1 METNLSEQQIQELVL
16 KKYKPSLGNIQM
28 EPIDL
33 SIKDSSKEKRP
44 TEMVSNHPSLQHSLT
59 LNNNNIGDPDNEFS
73 YEACPVDL
81 SKKEGKIDFASTL
94 GHFTGYGYLL
104 KEKQQEM
111 KLDNHSIH
119 SNNQMKSSDSTIK
132 DITASDFSNQY
143 PAIQCGDIIPSS
155 SIEKSNSSC
164 KSLTTSPWMLDKS
177 SVVRDVILKSIHM
190 ATTTTTVSK
199 EWLKLQSGHS
209 SEKSILNL
217 TTTTKNIDVVSST
230 NLKDISSVTKKASS
244 YAGISSNTKRKKT
257 HKCDYPNCDKIYTK
271 SSHLKAHKRTH
282 TGEKPYKCS
291 WESCSWKFA
300 RSDELTRH
308 FRKHTGSKPFKCHL
322 CSRQFSRSDHLSL
335 HMKRH

>member
-1 METNLSEQQIQELVL
+1 MEENLSEQQIQELVI
-16 KKYKPSLGNIQM
+16 KKYKSFLGNIQM

-33 SIKDSSKEKRP
+33 SIKDSRKEKGS

-59 LNNNNIGDPDNEFS
+59 LNNNNIGDPNNELS

-81 SKKEGKIDFASTL
+81 SKKEGKIGFASAL

-104 KEKQQEM
+104 KVEQQET

-119 SNNQMKSSDSTIK
+119 SNNQIKSSDSTIK
-132 DITASDFSNQY
+132 DITASDFSHQY

-155 SIEKSNSSC
+155 SIENSNSSY
-164 KSLTTSPWMLDKS
+164 KDLTSSPWMVDKS

-199 EWLKLQSGHS
+199 KWLQLQSGQS

-230 NLKDISSVTKKASS
+230 DLKDISYGAKKSSS
-244 YAGISSNTKRKKT
+244 YAGISSCTKRKKT
-257 HKCDYPNCDKIYTK
+257 HKTCT
-271 SSHLKAHKRTH
+271 L
-282 TGEKPYKCS
+282 
-291 WESCSWKFA
+291 
-300 RSDELTRH
+300 
-308 FRKHTGSKPFKCHL
+308 GSVTL
-322 CSRQFSRSDHLSL
+322 V
-335 HMKRH
+335 